1 MQKRDPGLRGARCDE
16 RPPRPRRP
24 RDAEATRAD
33 ILAAA
38 HGLFIAQGYDG
49 AALSDVARAAGVN
62 KSLIHHHFG
71 SKEGL
76 FWAVA
81 GHYLD
86 REEAE
91 LSSALDAAA
100 AGGELPGA
108 GLAAYFRFLA
118 ANPDKVRFYRVIDLY
133 FQDRPEALGELMAQ
147 DRAAGKGLPYGLS
160 VLAGMAA
167 ELERLQAAGTV
178 RRDLRPTA
186 LLAVA
191 LSLVEH
197 WFASG
202 ARLQRRLAIAAAGET
217 RGGCK
222 APDSEEYL
230 QAVLAV
236 YLDGI
241 RPR

>member
-1 MQKRDPGLRGARCDE
+1 MQKRHHGPRGVRCDD
-16 RPPRPRRP
+16 RAPRPRRP
-24 RDAEATRAD
+24 RDAEATRAE
-33 ILAAA
+33 ILVAA
-38 HGLFIAQGYDG
+38 HGLFITRGYDG
-49 AALSDVARAAGVN
+49 AALRDVAQAAGVN

-81 GHYLD
+81 AHYLD
-86 REEAE
+86 QEEAE

-100 AGGELPGA
+100 VDGDLPGA
-108 GLAAYFRFLA
+108 GLAVYFRFLA
-118 ANPDKVRFYRVIDLY
+118 ANPDKVRLYRVIDLY

-147 DRAAGKGLPYGLS
+147 DRAAGEGLPYGLS

-167 ELERLQAAGTV
+167 ELERLQTAGVV
-178 RRDLRPTA
+178 RPDLRPTA

-217 RGGCK
+217 GGGGR

-236 YLDGI
+236 YLEGI